1 MFGIQAGA
9 GKKPTR
15 PRVEKRHGSGNR
27 LGSSSSGHRCTTD
40 TLYFLFT
47 RRLRLL
53 CTTLQSKL
61 SKLSLHNP
69 FFNRICH
76 ESGDCSVV
84 KKKTKK
90 KKIVVQN
97 STPICPKQLNPT
109 AECLVTT
116 KIKTRLFFSEKCEV
130 ASTEPVCGV
139 QKCAFGSSIAFVI
152 YDARTAL
159 REIEFE
165 RLPPLSLFMAA
176 SSSSAN
182 NTANIITA
190 LGNAFKDPSGA
201 ALPNERLAA
210 VLLQNMNQLNDLA
223 KQGKLNQQQ
232 IMQVRS

>member
-165 RLPPLSLFMAA
+165 RLPPLSHSPWLLAVPPRTTRRI
-176 SSSSAN
+176 SSPHSEMRSRIPLAQPCPM
-182 NTANIITA
+182 
-190 LGNAFKDPSGA
+190 NAWPRCCF
-201 ALPNERLAA
+201 RT
-210 VLLQNMNQLNDLA
+210 
-223 KQGKLNQQQ
+223 
-232 IMQVRS
+232 